1 MSAWDTSLQ
10 KPDLNRHNTPYE
22 GAAFPVEP
30 FCKNIKDVFRGSR
43 QMDMQAYP
51 FGSLLREN
59 CGYRSRT
66 CYLQLMRLKLVIP
79 FHPPAK
85 PVPGIEPGSSAWK
98 ADVLTVTPHGQEQVT
113 GLEPVNPPWQS
124 GALPIT
130 RYLHK
135 KASRRAPGA
144 SDACLAPTEAE
155 RRSNRQPADYETA
168 ALPLRQRSMIG
179 AAGIEPASSAYKTGA
194 LPLDEAP
201 ETGTAGIEPATPCL

>member
-1 MSAWDTSLQ
+1 MSARDTSLQ
-10 KPDLNRHNTPYE
+10 KPDLNRHYTPYE

-30 FCKNIKDVFRGSR
+30 FCNGS
-43 QMDMQAYP
+43 
-51 FGSLLREN
+51 
-59 CGYRSRT
+59 GYRSRT

-168 ALPLRQRSMIG
+168 ALPLRQRSKVG
-179 AAGIEPASSAYKTGA
+179 AAGIEPA
-194 LPLDEAP
+194 
-201 ETGTAGIEPATPCL
+201 

>member
-1 MSAWDTSLQ
+1 MSARDTSLQ
-10 KPDLNRHNTPYE
+10 KPDLNRHYTPYE

-30 FCKNIKDVFRGSR
+30 FCNGS
-43 QMDMQAYP
+43 
-51 FGSLLREN
+51 
-59 CGYRSRT
+59 GYRSRT

-98 ADVLTVTPHGQEQVT
+98 ADVLAVTPHGQKQVT

-135 KASRRAPGA
+135 SFPSGA
-144 SDACLAPTEAE
+144 RCPVDVGFAPTEAE
-155 RRSNRQPADYETA
+155 RRPNRQPADYETA

-179 AAGIEPASSAYKTGA
+179 AAGIEPA
-194 LPLDEAP
+194 
-201 ETGTAGIEPATPCL
+201 